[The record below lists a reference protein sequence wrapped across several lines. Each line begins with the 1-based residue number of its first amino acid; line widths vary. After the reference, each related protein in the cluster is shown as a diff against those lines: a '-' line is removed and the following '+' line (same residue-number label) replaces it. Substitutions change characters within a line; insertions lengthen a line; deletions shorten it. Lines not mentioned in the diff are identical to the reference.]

1 MLHPLTLGK
10 IMYSYLKAIPLLLL
24 ITACSHTQAPPQ
36 RQIPAPTT
44 STTTTSTTLPAP
56 LPPAPPSSTT
66 AAPPA
71 QVSAP
76 PNTSCSTAD
85 LIRAIWPDDVEEW
98 AIGIAWRESRCSNV
112 QNSEGASGQFQLMI
126 PMHSALMSAVCG
138 SADWANAECNIRTAL
153 KLYEGSGKRPWAL

>member
-1 MLHPLTLGK
+1 
-10 IMYSYLKAIPLLLL
+10 MYSHLKAMPLLLL

-36 RQIPAPTT
+36 SQLPAPTNSSTTT
-44 STTTTSTTLPAP
+44 STTTLPAP
-56 LPPAPPSSTT
+56 PPPPAPPSSTT

-76 PNTSCSTAD
+76 PNTSCSTQD

-126 PMHSALMSAVCG
+126 PLHSAFMTAVCG

-153 KLYEGSGKRPWAL
+153 KLYEGVGKGPWAL

>member
-1 MLHPLTLGK
+1 MHK
-10 IMYSYLKAIPLLLL
+10 YLKAMPLLLL
-24 ITACSHTQAPPQ
+24 ITACSHTQALPQ
-36 RQIPAPTT
+36 SQSPAPTN

-56 LPPAPPSSTT
+56 LPPAPSSSTT

-76 PNTSCSTAD
+76 PNTSCSTQD
-85 LIRAIWPDDVEEW
+85 LIRAIWPDDVEDW

-126 PMHSALMSAVCG
+126 PLHSAFMVAVCG
-138 SADWANAECNIRTAL
+138 SADWANPECNIRTAL
-153 KLYEGSGKRPWAL
+153 KLYEGVGKGPWAL

>member
-1 MLHPLTLGK
+1 MHK
-10 IMYSYLKAIPLLLL
+10 YLKAMPLLLL
-24 ITACSHTQAPPQ
+24 ITACSHTQALPQ
-36 RQIPAPTT
+36 SQSPAPTN

-56 LPPAPPSSTT
+56 LPPAPTSSTT

-76 PNTSCSTAD
+76 PNTSCSTQD
-85 LIRAIWPDDVEEW
+85 LIRAIWPDDVEDW

-126 PMHSALMSAVCG
+126 PLHSAFMVAVCG
-138 SADWANAECNIRTAL
+138 SADWANPECNIRTAL
-153 KLYEGSGKRPWAL
+153 KLYEGVGKGPWAL

>member
-1 MLHPLTLGK
+1 
-10 IMYSYLKAIPLLLL
+10 MYSYLKAMPLLLL

-36 RQIPAPTT
+36 SQLPAPTNSSTTT
-44 STTTTSTTLPAP
+44 STTTLPAP
-56 LPPAPPSSTT
+56 PPPPAPSSSTT

-76 PNTSCSTAD
+76 PNTSCSTQD

-126 PMHSALMSAVCG
+126 PMHSALMAAVCG
-138 SADWANAECNIRTAL
+138 SADWANPECNIRTAL